1 VDETD
6 FKRLLDQ
13 QLVMYQAKLTM
24 YVVSVIS
31 KDAKKAAELRCDI
44 HDIMDMVLDKI
55 LEELSD
61 EETGKGR

>member
-1 VDETD
+1 MDETD

>member
-1 VDETD
+1 MDEID
-6 FKRLLDQ
+6 FKKLLDQ
-13 QLVMYQAKLTM
+13 QLDMYQAKLAM
-24 YVVSVIS
+24 YILSVAS

-55 LEELSD
+55 LEEFSN